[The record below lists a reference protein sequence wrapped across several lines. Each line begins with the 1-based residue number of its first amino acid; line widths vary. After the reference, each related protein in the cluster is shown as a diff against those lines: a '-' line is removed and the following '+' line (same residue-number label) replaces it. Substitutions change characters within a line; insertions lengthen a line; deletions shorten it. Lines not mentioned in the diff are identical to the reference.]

1 MSVGLII
8 NPKSGKKSGYGL
20 ELAKLLADQNA
31 DKKGV
36 EVKVIERFETLP
48 DMMDDFAARKIE
60 TLFISSGD
68 GTVQAI
74 QSDIAERKKFAKQP
88 RLCLLP
94 HGTTNMTAAD
104 LGFGIKNLSEQ
115 ADFIIAAGGG
125 AQPSDVRTRPT
136 VRVVNPADGIVRH
149 GMFLG
154 SGAAWQ
160 GTVFCQTDVHKT
172 GLKGDW
178 ATFATLAT
186 ALAKAAFLP
195 SNPNDLSRIDRP
207 YEMTISAG
215 GEVKASGEQ
224 LMFLLS
230 TLQKLILGV
239 RPFWGGA
246 SGPMRTT
253 IIPYPHPNPFRWTLP
268 LMRGEEDR
276 RVPEGC
282 LSFCADQVLVDTKCP
297 FVIDGEFF
305 DPPED
310 EPLRIETGPDFTYV
324 CG

>member
-20 ELAKLLADQNA
+20 ELAKLLAEKNA
-31 DKKGV
+31 ESQGV
-36 EVKVIERFETLP
+36 EVKIIERFETLP

-74 QSDIAERKKFAKQP
+74 QTDIAERKKFARQP

-104 LGFGIKNLSEQ
+104 LGFGIKNLLKQ

-125 AQPSDVRTRPT
+125 AQPGDVRTRPT
-136 VRVVNPADGIVRH
+136 VRVANPADGIVRH

-195 SNPNDLSRIDRP
+195 ANPTDLSRIDRP
-207 YEMTISAG
+207 YEMTIKA
-215 GEVKASGEQ
+215 EDEIKASGGQ
-224 LMFLLS
+224 LMFLTT

-246 SGPMRTT
+246 NGPMRST
-253 IIPYPHPNPFRWTLP
+253 IIPYPPPNAFRWALP
-268 LMRGEEDR
+268 LMRAREDM

-282 LSFCADQVLVDTKCP
+282 LSFCADEVLVDTKCP

-310 EPLRIETGPDFTYV
+310 EPLRIETGPDFSYV